1 MATSVYPATGGFT
14 DNTTQAVF
22 IPELWSDEIRA
33 AYEKKLVMAGLVKR
47 LPMVGKKGD
56 TVHIPAPTRGEA
68 HAKQAKVAVT
78 VQANT
83 EGEVQVLIDK
93 HFEFSKLIEDI
104 TDVQAL
110 TSMRGFYTDDAGYA
124 LARKVDF
131 ELHQLGKSI
140 GDGDGSAWATS
151 NAYYTDATN
160 GLSSYAVDTIT
171 TADLTTDASFRALIK
186 KLDDADVPF
195 DERYFVVPPSLR
207 STMMG
212 IDRYVSSD
220 FVDGRGVQ
228 NGKIGNI
235 YGIDIYVS
243 THCSTTETAAEN
255 SAGGEIK
262 AATLFHR
269 EAFILAE
276 QQTIRSQTQY
286 KQEWLGTLFTADNIF
301 GVNTYRPD
309 AALTLM
315 VNA

>member
-1 MATSVYPATGGFT
+1 MTDSTYPATGGFS
-14 DNTTQAVF
+14 DTTSQANF

-56 TVHIPAPTRGEA
+56 TIHIPAPTRGEA
-68 HAKQAKVAVT
+68 HAKAAKTAVT
-78 VQANT
+78 VQATT
-83 EGEVQVLIDK
+83 ESEVQVSINK
-93 HFEFSKLIEDI
+93 HFEYSKLMEDMAE
-104 TDVQAL
+104 VQAL
-110 TSMRGFYTDDAGYA
+110 ADMRGFYTDDAGYA
-124 LARKVDF
+124 LARKVDY
-131 ELHQLGKSI
+131 ELHELGKAI
-140 GDGDGSAWATS
+140 GDQTANWVGTGSW
-151 NAYYTDATN
+151 YTDAST
-160 GLSSYAVDTIT
+160 GLTAYAVDTVT
-171 TADLTTDASFRALIK
+171 TADVTTDASFRALIQK
-186 KLDDADVPF
+186 MDDNDVPF

-255 SAGGEIK
+255 SAGGELK
-262 AATLFHR
+262 AATLFHK

-276 QQTIRSQTQY
+276 QQNIRSQTQY

-301 GVNTYRPD
+301 GVKTYRPD
-309 AALTLM
+309 AAFNLI

>member
-1 MATSVYPATGGFT
+1 MTDSTYPATGGFS
-14 DNTTQAVF
+14 DTTSQANF

-56 TVHIPAPTRGEA
+56 TIHIPAPTRGEA
-68 HAKQAKVAVT
+68 HAKAAKTAVT
-78 VQANT
+78 VQATT
-83 EGEVQVLIDK
+83 ESEVQVSINK
-93 HFEFSKLIEDI
+93 HFEYSKLMEDMAE
-104 TDVQAL
+104 VQAL
-110 TSMRGFYTDDAGYA
+110 ADMRGFYTDDAGYA
-124 LARKVDF
+124 LARKVDY
-131 ELHQLGKSI
+131 ELHELGKAI
-140 GDGDGSAWATS
+140 GDQTANWVGTGSW
-151 NAYYTDATN
+151 YTDAST
-160 GLSSYAVDTIT
+160 GLTAYAVDTVT
-171 TADLTTDASFRALIK
+171 TADVTTDASFRALIQK
-186 KLDDADVPF
+186 MDDNDVPF

-235 YGIDIYVS
+235 YGVDIYVS

-255 SAGGEIK
+255 SAGGELK
-262 AATLFHR
+262 AATLFHK

-276 QQTIRSQTQY
+276 QQNIRSQTQY

-301 GVNTYRPD
+301 GVKTYRPD
-309 AALTLM
+309 AAFNLI

>member
-1 MATSVYPATGGFT
+1 MTDSTYPATGGFT

-33 AYEKKLVMAGLVKR
+33 AYEKKLVMAGLVKK
-47 LPMVGKKGD
+47 LGMVGKKGD
-56 TVHIPAPTRGEA
+56 TIHIPAPTRGEA
-68 HAKQAKVAVT
+68 HAKAAKTAVT
-78 VQANT
+78 IQANT
-83 EGEVQVLIDK
+83 ESEVQVLVDK
-93 HFEFSKLIEDI
+93 HFEYSKLIEDI
-104 TDVQAL
+104 TDTQAL
-110 TSMRGFYTDDAGYA
+110 TSMRGFYTEDAGYA

-131 ELHQLGKSI
+131 ELHALGKSI
-140 GDGDGSAWATS
+140 GDQTNNWVGTGS
-151 NAYYTDATN
+151 YYTDATS
-160 GLSSYAVDTIT
+160 GLTAYATDTVT
-171 TADLTTDASFRALIK
+171 VTDLTTDASFRGLIQK
-186 KLDDADVPF
+186 MDDADVPF

-212 IDRYVSSD
+212 IDRYMSSD

-228 NGKIGNI
+228 NGKIGSI

-243 THCSTTETAAEN
+243 THCHTTETATEN
-255 SAGGEIK
+255 TAGGEIK

-276 QQTIRSQTQY
+276 QQNIRSQTQY

-301 GVNTYRPD
+301 GVKTYRPD
-309 AALTLM
+309 AAFNLM

>member
-1 MATSVYPATGGFT
+1 MTDSTYPATGGFT

-33 AYEKKLVMAGLVKR
+33 AYEKKLVMAGLVKK
-47 LPMVGKKGD
+47 LPMIGKKGD
-56 TVHIPAPTRGEA
+56 TVHIPSPTRGEA
-68 HAKQAKVAVT
+68 HAKAAKTAVT

-83 EGEVQVLIDK
+83 EGEVQIIVDK
-93 HFEFSKLIEDI
+93 HFEYSKLIEDI
-104 TDVQAL
+104 TDTQAL
-110 TSMRGFYTDDAGYA
+110 TSMRGFYTEDAGYA
-124 LARKVDF
+124 LARKVDY
-131 ELHQLGKSI
+131 ELHELGKSI
-140 GDGDGSAWATS
+140 GDQTNNWVGTGS
-151 NAYYTDATN
+151 YYTDATN
-160 GLSSYAVDTIT
+160 GLSAYALDTV
-171 TADLTTDASFRALIK
+171 TATDLTTDASFRGIV
-186 KLDDADVPF
+186 KLMDDNDVPF
-195 DERYFVVPPSLR
+195 DDRYFVVPPALR

-243 THCSTTETAAEN
+243 THCHTVETAAEN
-255 SAGGEIK
+255 TAGGEIK
-262 AATLFHR
+262 AATLFHK

-276 QQTIRSQTQY
+276 QQNIRSQTQY

-301 GVNTYRPD
+301 GVKTYRPE
-309 AALTLM
+309 AAFNLM

>member
-1 MATSVYPATGGFT
+1 MTDSTYPATGGFSDT
-14 DNTTQAVF
+14 TTQANF

-56 TVHIPAPTRGEA
+56 TIHIPAPTRGEA
-68 HAKQAKVAVT
+68 HAKAAKTAVT
-78 VQANT
+78 VQATT
-83 EGEVQVLIDK
+83 ESEVQVSIDK
-93 HFEFSKLIEDI
+93 HFEYSKLMEDMAE
-104 TDVQAL
+104 VQAL
-110 TSMRGFYTDDAGYA
+110 ADMRGFYTDDAGYA
-124 LARKVDF
+124 LARKVDY
-131 ELHQLGKSI
+131 ELHELGKAI
-140 GDGDGSAWATS
+140 GDQTANWVGTGSW
-151 NAYYTDATN
+151 YTDAST
-160 GLSSYAVDTIT
+160 GLTAYAVDTVT
-171 TADLTTDASFRALIK
+171 TADVTTDASFRALIQK
-186 KLDDADVPF
+186 MDDNDVPF

-255 SAGGEIK
+255 SAGGELK
-262 AATLFHR
+262 AATLFHK

-276 QQTIRSQTQY
+276 QQNIRSQTQY

-301 GVNTYRPD
+301 GVKTYRPD
-309 AALTLM
+309 AAFNLI